1 MRARNKAPVSP
12 LRYPGAKR
20 WMANY
25 IRLSILQNP
34 IHPELFVEPF
44 AGGASV
50 SLSVLYEGLV
60 ERIGLVDRDPLIAAF
75 WKTLFFDTEWLI
87 EQVLDT
93 EVTLEKWD
101 QLKQRRPRS
110 IREKAFTCLF
120 LNRTNFSGILRSD
133 VGPIG
138 GRAQTSP
145 YKINCRFPKETI
157 VKRILKIAKYR
168 DRVAFIWNLP
178 WRAALGKVHQMQEHG
193 SLTSPA
199 LFYFDPPFYK
209 KADKLY
215 NHYFSHTDHL
225 HLRDYLSDFSQSWI
239 LSYDSCS
246 EIIEMYL
253 EAGFKANDVNLIYKA
268 QKHGR
273 GVGKEV
279 IVSNLPNMVSELQ
292 LGSDK
297 SISDPK
303 ALRKR
308 SLPTKLKNKE
318 ESNSYQN
325 KKRALS

>member
-1 MRARNKAPVSP
+1 MRTRNKAPVSP

-20 WMANY
+20 WMSNY

-60 ERIGLVDRDPLIAAF
+60 DRIGLVDRDPLIAAF

-87 EQVLDT
+87 EQVINTD
-93 EVTLEKWD
+93 VTLEIWD
-101 QLKQRRPRS
+101 QLKQKRPQS
-110 IREKAFTCLF
+110 IREKAFACLF
-120 LNRTNFSGILRSD
+120 FNRTNFSGILKSD
-133 VGPIG
+133 AGPIG

-145 YKINCRFPKETI
+145 YKIDCRFPKDTL

-168 DRVAFIWNLP
+168 QRVAFVWNLP
-178 WRAALGKVHQMQEHG
+178 WKSALSKVNKMQEHG
-193 SLTSPA
+193 SLSSPA

-215 NHYFSHTDHL
+215 NYYFNHAEHL
-225 HLRDYLSDFSQSWI
+225 HLRDYLCNFSQSWI

-253 EAGFKANDVNLIYKA
+253 EAGFHANDVNLIYKA
-268 QKHGR
+268 QRHGR
-273 GVGKEV
+273 GIGKEV

-303 ALRKR
+303 VLCRKL
-308 SLPTKLKNKE
+308 LPAKLKNKE
-318 ESNSYQN
+318 KIDSYPAE
-325 KKRALS
+325 KRAL

>member
-1 MRARNKAPVSP
+1 MRTRNKAPVSP

-25 IRLSILQNP
+25 IQLSILQNP
-34 IHPELFVEPF
+34 ICPELFIEPF

-60 ERIGLVDRDPLIAAF
+60 ERIGLVDKDPLIAAF

-87 EQVLDT
+87 EQVLDA
-93 EVTLEKWD
+93 EVTLDRWD
-101 QLKQRRPRS
+101 QLRQRQPQS
-110 IREKAFTCLF
+110 TREKAFTCLF
-120 LNRTNFSGILRSD
+120 LNRTNFSGILRAD

-138 GRAQTSP
+138 GRTQTSP
-145 YKINCRFPKETI
+145 YKIDCRFPKETI

-168 DRVAFIWNLP
+168 DRIAFVWNLS
-178 WRAALGKVHQMQEHG
+178 WRAALGKVRQMQEHG

-215 NHYFSHTDHL
+215 NYYFSHVDHL
-225 HLRDYLSDFSQSWI
+225 RLRDYLCDFSQSWI

-253 EAGFKANDVNLIYKA
+253 KAGFQANDVNLIYKT

-273 GVGKEV
+273 GIGKEV
-279 IVSNLPNMVSELQ
+279 IISNLPNMVSELQ

-297 SISDPK
+297 SVSNPRALHKKLLLPK
-303 ALRKR
+303 L
-308 SLPTKLKNKE
+308 TNKE
-318 ESNSYQN
+318 KDNSYSN
-325 KKRALS
+325 KRAL